1 MMLRYALRSV
11 RARKAGFLGA
21 FLALMCAAALITACG
36 TLLDT
41 GLRGTIRTERYAA
54 SPVVVSADQNV
65 HQTTVKHKKGKT
77 KVKHKAK
84 PIAERAWLPA
94 SLESTL
100 ARTPGVARVVPELTF
115 FAQPLTPTGTGG
127 RPAYG
132 HAWDSAVLTPYRLV
146 TGSAPHSATD
156 LVIDRDL
163 AERARLRPGDRLTV
177 QSTQAPR
184 SYRITGIAAP
194 TTAVRHQASLFF
206 STAEAQRLAAHPG
219 QVTAFGVL
227 PAKGT
232 STARLRQAV
241 VAALHG
247 TGTAHAG
254 TSARPGSTTPLDST
268 AQVTTGDARG
278 PVEFLDAAAARI
290 RLVSM
295 GGAMGGTSLL
305 VAILVV
311 VGTFTLSVQ
320 QRHREL
326 ALLRA
331 VAATSAQIRSLLGRE
346 ALIVGTVA
354 GAAGALLGLPL
365 GTWLYDR
372 FVALG
377 AVPATLQHTTGAVP
391 PLAALAVT
399 VLGAWAAARIAS
411 RRISRIHPAQALAEA
426 GSEPG
431 AGFEPGSRAVAEDR
445 ADDSAEAGA
454 EVGAQ
459 AQAQAGV
466 DVGRAARARAKA
478 GRRAELGG
486 RVEAGAEELGAE
498 SQGGAGTGAGTGAGA
513 GTELGRR
520 AGARV
525 EPGAGAELPGRP
537 EAGATPKAGAGDAD
551 GASTPA
557 EADAR
562 LGPGTEPDATA
573 GFGAAP
579 GTEPEAAAGFDASPG
594 TDPEAAASPHPAA
607 APETQAHPAATDPTP
622 PRPTHGHPTQTR
634 PNRAG
639 PKRPRLTRRRPAD
652 PHSAHPRL
660 THPRPTDPHSPR
672 PRPTPPRRHL
682 AHPHRNH
689 PHPTRARLL
698 AGLPLLALGIA
709 LVALLSQLR
718 TEPASTPVTFLA
730 VVVLST
736 SVALLGPLLVKAATF
751 VGGGTLRRT
760 GPCGRLAVAHLRGN
774 ATRMAS
780 VVTPLTLLIGMTC
793 TVLFVQPTLGDAA
806 RAQVREGVRADWVV
820 ASQGPGVPADAA
832 RQLRARHDVVTEVVR
847 TTVRVGLAKY
857 AAQGVTPAGL
867 ARTWNPDVTA
877 GSLRGLTER
886 TAAVSELAADQL
898 HLKPGSTLK
907 LTLGDGTPRTLTVV
921 AVYARGLGFGDL
933 TFAHDLVARHVDN
946 PLASSVLVSTTRTQT
961 QLATTLREFPGV
973 QVLAP
978 ADADSLQARRQQAN
992 TEVNYLAMGL
1002 VLAFTAIAVV
1012 NTLAMSVAERVR
1024 ELALLRLAGATRR
1037 QVLRMLRT
1045 EALSVLVL
1053 ATALGSGIALA
1064 VLTAF
1069 SVGMTGRAAP
1079 SVEPLVY
1086 LTVIGVAGT
1095 LALVATAL
1103 PGRVA
1108 LRVRAVTVATAR
1120 Q

>member
-41 GLRGTIRTERYAA
+41 GLRGTIPTERYAA

-65 HQTTVKHKKGKT
+65 HQTSVKHKKGKT

-94 SLESTL
+94 SLENTL

-115 FAQPLTPTGTGG
+115 LAQPLTPTGTGG

-146 TGSAPHSATD
+146 TGGAPHSATD

-194 TTAVRHQASLFF
+194 AAAVRHQTSLFF

-219 QVTAFGVL
+219 QVTTFGML

-241 VAALHG
+241 LAALHG

-331 VAATSAQIRSLLGRE
+331 VAATSSQIRSLLGRE
-346 ALIVGTVA
+346 ALIVGTAA

-445 ADDSAEAGA
+445 ADEGAEAGA

-459 AQAQAGV
+459 AQVGV
-466 DVGRAARARAKA
+466 EVGRAARVRAKA
-478 GRRAELGG
+478 GRGTELGG
-486 RVEAGAEELGAE
+486 RVDAGAEELGAE
-498 SQGGAGTGAGTGAGA
+498 PQGGAGAGAGA
-513 GTELGRR
+513 ELGRG

-525 EPGAGAELPGRP
+525 EPGAELPGRP
-537 EAGATPKAGAGDAD
+537 EAGAPGATPKARA
-551 GASTPA
+551 GASAPA
-557 EADAR
+557 GADAR
-562 LGPGTEPDATA
+562 LAPGTEPDA
-573 GFGAAP
+573 
-579 GTEPEAAAGFDASPG
+579 AAGFDAAPE
-594 TDPEAAASPHPAA
+594 TEPEAGLHPAA

-622 PRPTHGHPTQTR
+622 PHPTHGHPTQTR

-639 PKRPRLTRRRPAD
+639 TKRPRLTRRRPTD
-652 PHSAHPRL
+652 PHSTRPRL
-660 THPRPTDPHSPR
+660 TRRRPTDPHSTR

-689 PHPTRARLL
+689 LHPTRTRLL

-718 TEPASTPVTFLA
+718 TEPASTPVAFLA

-760 GPCGRLAVAHLRGN
+760 GLCGRLAVANLRGN

-820 ASQGPGVPADAA
+820 ASEGPGVPADAA
-832 RQLRARHDVVTEVVR
+832 RQLHARHDVVTEVVR

-857 AAQGVTPAGL
+857 AAQGVTSAGL
-867 ARTWNPDVTA
+867 TRTWDPDVTA

-933 TFAHDLVARHVDN
+933 TFAHDLIARHVDN
-946 PLASSVLVSTTRTQT
+946 PLASSVLVSTPRTQT

-978 ADADSLQARRQQAN
+978 TDADSLQARRQQAN
-992 TEVNYLAMGL
+992 AEVNYLAMGL

-1024 ELALLRLAGATRR
+1024 EFALLRLAGATRR

-1045 EALSVLVL
+1045 EALSVLLL

-1086 LTVIGVAGT
+1086 LTVIGVAGI